1 MHASSVEMRTSY
13 VFLRSRHASGHTG
26 FQRLKGSVRGVPN
39 ADERMAIEKM
49 QSLLRFGAGSM
60 RHRDVFDVYHRLRI
74 KGIDVRVLGSC
85 TAKDIFGD
93 ESMRKEDW
101 ADVSAR
107 LERVFE
113 DRCCVR
119 RLFGAK
125 DNWLEL
131 PVGKVTAGIL
141 SEARKYMTKR

>member
-1 MHASSVEMRTSY
+1 MRTSY
-13 VFLRSRHASGHTG
+13 VFLRSRHASGHACS
-26 FQRLKGSVRGVPN
+26 QRLKGSVRGVPN

-60 RHRDVFDVYHRLRI
+60 RHRDAFDAYHRLRI

-85 TAKDIFGD
+85 AAKDIFGD
-93 ESMRKEDW
+93 ESMREEGW

-113 DRCCVR
+113 DRRCVR
-119 RLFGAK
+119 RPSGAK

-131 PVGKVTAGIL
+131 PVGEGDGRDSFRGEEIYD
-141 SEARKYMTKR
+141 EALGPPG

>member
-1 MHASSVEMRTSY
+1 MREE
-13 VFLRSRHASGHTG
+13 G
-26 FQRLKGSVRGVPN
+26 
-39 ADERMAIEKM
+39 
-49 QSLLRFGAGSM
+49 
-60 RHRDVFDVYHRLRI
+60 
-74 KGIDVRVLGSC
+74 
-85 TAKDIFGD
+85 
-93 ESMRKEDW
+93 W
-101 ADVSAR
+101 ADVCAR

-119 RLFGAK
+119 RLSGAK

>member
-1 MHASSVEMRTSY
+1 MHACSVEMRTSY
-13 VFLRSRHASGHTG
+13 VFLRSRHAGHAG

-60 RHRDVFDVYHRLRI
+60 RHRGVFDVYHRLRI
-74 KGIDVRVLGSC
+74 KGIDVGVLGSC

-93 ESMRKEDW
+93 GSMREEDW

-119 RLFGAK
+119 RLSGAK
-125 DNWLEL
+125 DNWLEP

-141 SEARKYMTKR
+141 SEVKKLMMKC